1 MILCDAESQVKF
13 ALNGWRGNALTLQI
27 GKFLQLI
34 FLDLVGQHRLKDRCV
49 CE

>member
-1 MILCDAESQVKF
+1 MFLRDAKSQVKF

-27 GKFLQLI
+27 CKFLQLI
-34 FLDLVGQHRLKDRCV
+34 FLDLVSQHRLKDGCV